1 MLTYRKL
8 LSVSVSVSVSATAT
22 ATATAGYW
30 WGRSAL
36 PYLLQEVRNSLTLQ
50 RLNR

>member
-8 LSVSVSVSVSATAT
+8 LSVSVSVSVS
-22 ATATAGYW
+22 ATAGYW

>member
-8 LSVSVSVSVSATAT
+8 LSVSVSAT

>member
-8 LSVSVSVSVSATAT
+8 LSVSVSVSATAT

>member
-22 ATATAGYW
+22 ATAGYW

-36 PYLLQEVRNSLTLQ
+36 PYLLQEIRNSLTLQ

>member
-8 LSVSVSVSVSATAT
+8 LSVS
-22 ATATAGYW
+22 ATAGYW